1 MNSCVLMAQIVSD
14 PELRQTQDG
23 TNVANMLVEFESA
36 RPEDPT
42 SKLRVVSW
50 GGLAEEISQQ
60 YKTGDRVII
69 DGRLSMNL
77 IDMPEGYKEKR
88 AELVISRIFPLD
100 KGVPSPSPTT
110 VSSIPQEK
118 PSNVVNLEPVR
129 VAQPKPASNPVASP
143 PRVETTPEPT
153 ATPGNYTDEQLDD
166 IPFVRPVYSKTNF
179 GLQLCDSWELEA
191 NRYWDGVK
199 QFM

>member
-36 RPEDPT
+36 RPEEPT
-42 SKLRVVSW
+42 SKLRVVGW

-77 IDMPEGYKEKR
+77 VDMPEGYKEKR
-88 AELVISRIFPLD
+88 AELVISRIFPLGD
-100 KGVPSPSPTT
+100 SPSPATT
-110 VSSIPQEK
+110 VARIPQET
-118 PSNVVNLEPVR
+118 PSKVVNLEPVR
-129 VAQPKPASNPVASP
+129 VAQAKPASTKVAPASQ
-143 PRVETTPEPT
+143 VETTPEP
-153 ATPGNYTDEQLDD
+153 ASTPGNYTDEQLDD
-166 IPFVRPVYSKTNF
+166 IPFVRPVYSRTNF
-179 GLQLCDSWELEA
+179 GSQLCDSWELEA
-191 NRYWDGVK
+191 NQYWDGVK
-199 QFM
+199 QFV

>member
-23 TNVANMLVEFESA
+23 TNIANMLVEFESL

-42 SKLRVVSW
+42 SKLRVVGW
-50 GGLAEEISQQ
+50 GNLAEEISQR

-88 AELVISRIFPLD
+88 AELVVSRIFPLGQNAQISQST
-100 KGVPSPSPTT
+100 K
-110 VSSIPQEK
+110 VSSIAQQTS
-118 PSNVVNLEPVR
+118 SNVVNLEPVR
-129 VAQPKPASNPVASP
+129 VAQPEPVSTKVSTPPQVEITTQSAS
-143 PRVETTPEPT
+143 
-153 ATPGNYTDEQLDD
+153 TPGNYTDEQLDD
-166 IPFVRPVYSKTNF
+166 IPF
-179 GLQLCDSWELEA
+179 
-191 NRYWDGVK
+191 
-199 QFM
+199 

>member
-42 SKLRVVSW
+42 SKLRVVGW
-50 GGLAEEISQQ
+50 GNLAEEISQQ

-77 IDMPEGYKEKR
+77 VDMPEGYKEKR
-88 AELVISRIFPLD
+88 AELVISRIFPLGNSD
-100 KGVPSPSPTT
+100 RSVPPTK
-110 VSSIPQEK
+110 VSSIPQET
-118 PSNVVNLEPVR
+118 PSKVVNLEPVR
-129 VAQPKPASNPVASP
+129 VAQAKPASTTVSSSP
-143 PRVETTPEPT
+143 PGSTTSPP
-153 ATPGNYTDEQLDD
+153 ASTPGNYTDEQLDD
-166 IPFVRPVYSKTNF
+166 IPF
-179 GLQLCDSWELEA
+179 
-191 NRYWDGVK
+191 
-199 QFM
+199 

>member
-42 SKLRVVSW
+42 SKLRVVGW

-77 IDMPEGYKEKR
+77 IDTPEGYKEKR
-88 AELVISRIFPLD
+88 AELVVSRIFPLD
-100 KGVPSPSPTT
+100 QSVQSPSPTT

-118 PSNVVNLEPVR
+118 PSQVVNLEPVR
-129 VAQPKPASNPVASP
+129 VAQPKPAKNPVPSQ
-143 PRVETTPEPT
+143 VETAPEPVS
-153 ATPGNYTDEQLDD
+153 TPGNYTDEQLDD
-166 IPFVRPVYSKTNF
+166 IPF
-179 GLQLCDSWELEA
+179 
-191 NRYWDGVK
+191 
-199 QFM
+199 

>member
-42 SKLRVVSW
+42 SKLRVVGW
-50 GGLAEEISQQ
+50 GGLAEEISQR
-60 YKTGDRVII
+60 YKNGDRVII
-69 DGRLSMNL
+69 DGRLAMNL
-77 IDMPEGYKEKR
+77 VDMPEGYKEKR

-100 KGVPSPSPTT
+100 SSNQSYPSTT
-110 VSSIPQEK
+110 ATSISQK
-118 PSNVVNLEPVR
+118 TPSNAVNLEPVR
-129 VAQPKPASNPVASP
+129 VAQPKPVSTEVSP
-143 PRVETTPEPT
+143 PPQMETTPQPA

-166 IPFVRPVYSKTNF
+166 IPF
-179 GLQLCDSWELEA
+179 
-191 NRYWDGVK
+191 
-199 QFM
+199 

>member
-1 MNSCVLMAQIVSD
+1 MITRVKFNLVIWSAQPMNSFVLMAQIVSD

-23 TNVANMLVEFESA
+23 TNVANMLVEFESS

-42 SKLRVVSW
+42 SKLRVVGW
-50 GGLAEEISQQ
+50 GGLADEISQQ

-77 IDMPEGYKEKR
+77 VDMPDGYKEKR
-88 AELVISRIFPLD
+88 AELTISRIYPL
-100 KGVPSPSPTT
+100 GNSPQSSSPTT
-110 VSSIPQEK
+110 VSSMSQDQ

-129 VAQPKPASNPVASP
+129 VAQPKPASNPVAPP

-166 IPFVRPVYSKTNF
+166 IPF
-179 GLQLCDSWELEA
+179 
-191 NRYWDGVK
+191 
-199 QFM
+199 